1 MKCSKSGLYV
11 KINKE
16 IEKRNKLLYII
27 NMPKG
32 LKTENS
38 CKIYSVFTQLVVY
51 FNYRYV
57 LRIKN
62 KYKLRK

>member
-57 LRIKN
+57 MMMKN
-62 KYKLRK
+62 KYIRK